1 MKNVAK
7 VLIYDLTI
15 ESYTGWVG
23 KECFALICY
32 PNFFPH
38 FCFNLRRFLR
48 QVTPRWL
55 RELAKNEVLVN
66 ENSEI
71 YDMKL

>member
-1 MKNVAK
+1 MKNVVK

-23 KECFALICY
+23 KKCFALICY